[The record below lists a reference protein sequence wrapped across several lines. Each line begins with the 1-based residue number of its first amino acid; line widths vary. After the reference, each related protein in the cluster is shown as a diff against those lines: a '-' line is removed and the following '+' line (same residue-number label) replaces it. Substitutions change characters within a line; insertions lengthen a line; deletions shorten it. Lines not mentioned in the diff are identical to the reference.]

1 MINDVVFLKGLV
13 KKERERFSRAE
24 EHVNKGR
31 CFRSE
36 ESVVASSTIG
46 GLREKSRVQQRK
58 REKKGLWFKA

>member
-1 MINDVVFLKGLV
+1 M

-58 REKKGLWFKA
+58 REKKGLLFKA